1 MQIRVRALARERPES
16 WAWGGLMLSCDDAK
30 NEKRGNDMMVRKA
43 GRGCGPL
50 LRNTVSML
58 ALAAMGFGG
67 VQAARAADAAP
78 AGDSASVNTNSDDVT
93 EVVVTGV
100 RKALE
105 NALDTKREAGTVVD
119 SISATDIGAFPDE
132 SVSGAL
138 QRVPGITVNRLQS
151 NDDSTHPSGE
161 PTGVLIRGLTQ
172 VRTEFNG
179 RDSFSADASRG
190 LNFNDVSPE
199 LMAGVD
205 AYKNQTAD
213 MIEGGVAG
221 TINLRTR
228 LPFDQEGLL
237 ISGNLKADYGDRS
250 AEWTG
255 EFSGIVSDTFQL
267 HYGRIGVMANYA
279 HSHVV
284 TQTESVIMDK
294 IDTYCSAG
302 AKDSSGKAII
312 GADGNVPCTANPFGG
327 KGWAY
332 MPDGVRFSKVDYDRT
347 RDGASAAA
355 QYENDTGSLLAT
367 FQFNQSNY
375 HNAWNENASHVMLE
389 NAAYGSPAF
398 DPRATSILSGASPL
412 VFGSN
417 GMLQSGL
424 LTQAH
429 GSWAGSTTS
438 TAAALNT
445 GSAVAGVPFVNYC
458 GANASCAS
466 NQDGLYFQD
475 EARNFDHKEGT
486 RDLSFNLK
494 WDVTDRLHTSVD
506 YQRVDAST
514 SNDDILVATGSM
526 ANYRSEE
533 HTSEL

>member
-1 MQIRVRALARERPES
+1 RTMIGIR
-16 WAWGGLMLSCDDAK
+16 
-30 NEKRGNDMMVRKA
+30 A
-43 GRGCGPL
+43 GRARGSL
-50 LRNTVSML
+50 LRGTVSVL
-58 ALAAMGFGG
+58 ALTAMSFAVAPG
-67 VQAARAADAAP
+67 ARATEAAETAAADSS
-78 AGDSASVNTNSDDVT
+78 SAE
-93 EVVVTGV
+93 EVVVVGV
-100 RKALE
+100 RRSLE
-105 NALDTKREAGTVVD
+105 NALGTKRDAGTVVD
-119 SISATDIGAFPDE
+119 SLSATDIGAFPDD

-190 LNFNDVSPE
+190 LNFNGVSPE

-355 QYENDTGSLLAT
+355 QYENDSGSLLAT

-375 HNAWNENASHVMLE
+375 HNAWN
-389 NAAYGSPAF
+389 
-398 DPRATSILSGASPL
+398 
-412 VFGSN
+412 
-417 GMLQSGL
+417 
-424 LTQAH
+424 
-429 GSWAGSTTS
+429 
-438 TAAALNT
+438 
-445 GSAVAGVPFVNYC
+445 
-458 GANASCAS
+458 
-466 NQDGLYFQD
+466 
-475 EARNFDHKEGT
+475 
-486 RDLSFNLK
+486 
-494 WDVTDRLHTSVD
+494 
-506 YQRVDAST
+506 
-514 SNDDILVATGSM
+514 
-526 ANYRSEE
+526 
-533 HTSEL
+533 